1 MKDSQ
6 VRVAGGRALA
16 YTDIGDRSR
25 PSGPSRISVPVDVV
39 HGDLDTLVP
48 IAHSRHTARLIP
60 GSTFRAL
67 PGHGHLTILSEL
79 PRIAAARLRST

>member
-6 VRVAGGRALA
+6 
-16 YTDIGDRSR
+16 
-25 PSGPSRISVPVDVV
+25 
-39 HGDLDTLVP
+39 
-48 IAHSRHTARLIP
+48 IP
-60 GSTFRAL
+60 GSRFRAL